1 MGFKDLVDGG
11 NIVQQETSKSEIQ
24 ELLRVAARSLQDAN
38 AEGLSPEGRFALAY
52 DAVLQLSTIPLRCK
66 GYRTRGEGHHW
77 AVFNAL
83 PDIMGDKTAEIADY
97 FQTCRAKRS
106 TAIYHQSSV
115 VSRTEADELYKEAEE
130 FDKLVRRWLK
140 DEFPQYA

>member
-11 NIVQQETSKSEIQ
+11 NVVKQETSRNEIQ
-24 ELLRVAARSLQDAN
+24 ELLRIAGRSLKDAN
-38 AEGLSPEGRFALAY
+38 AKGLSPEGRFALAY
-52 DAVLQLSTIPLRCK
+52 DAALQLATIPLRCY

-77 AVFNAL
+77 SVFNAL
-83 PDIMGDKTAEIADY
+83 PDLMGNAITDIADY
-97 FQTCRAKRS
+97 FQACRAKRS

-115 VSRTEADELYKEAEE
+115 VSRTECDELYKEAEE

-140 DEFPQYA
+140 DEFPQFA